1 MIFTMFHCS
10 ISEVPAHLLPDLG
23 FAGLGAA
30 APHGRGVDG
39 VDAGGGAGQAPKWQR
54 WEPVG
59 TGGKPWKLIG
69 KPRGNPIFFWKL
81 MGKSRGHPI
90 F

>member
-1 MIFTMFHCS
+1 
-10 ISEVPAHLLPDLG
+10 L
-23 FAGLGAA
+23 
-30 APHGRGVDG
+30 
-39 VDAGGGAGQAPKWQR
+39 QR

-69 KPRGNPIFFWKL
+69 K
-81 MGKSRGHPI
+81 SRGHPI

>member
-1 MIFTMFHCS
+1 MFHCS
-10 ISEVPAHLLPDLG
+10 ISEVPAHLLPDLV

-30 APHGRGVDG
+30 APHGRGVD
-39 VDAGGGAGQAPKWQR
+39 AGGGSGKAPKLQR

-69 KPRGNPIFFWKL
+69 K
-81 MGKSRGHPI
+81 SRGHPI